1 MGEYIG
7 RTEEAEGTS
16 RGFGLFG
23 LFGPLG
29 ALDSLGLTL
38 VMYFVHGLIPG
49 TSPARKISTQRTFE
63 YPVEPR

>member
-7 RTEEAEGTS
+7 RTEEAEGTA
-16 RGFGLFG
+16 RVFGLFG
-23 LFGPLG
+23 LLG

-49 TSPARKISTQRTFE
+49 TSPTRKISTQRTFE